1 MSIYDEDGESDELLD
16 AEETLEKLP
25 SKEEFMLGLSED

>member
-1 MSIYDEDGESDELLD
+1 MSFPEQDESELLD

-25 SKEEFMLGLSED
+25 SGEEFALGLLED